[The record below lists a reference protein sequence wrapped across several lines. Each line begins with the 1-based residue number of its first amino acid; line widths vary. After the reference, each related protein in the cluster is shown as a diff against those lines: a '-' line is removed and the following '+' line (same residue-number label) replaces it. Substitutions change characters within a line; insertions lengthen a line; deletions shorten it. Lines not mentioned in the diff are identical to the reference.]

1 MNYKLDSVKL
11 EFERIYKEYCNTE
24 LDNQESDKW
33 IPMLKEFINFRLEL
47 SGGENSGCSESI
59 RTADK
64 FLNEIFLF
72 EDLMCDWAGCYR
84 GDYAYE
90 NFETLMELVDSSYV
104 PIEVKHQ
111 VRMGYIEKYE
121 LELE

>member
-24 LDNQESDKW
+24 LDNQENDKW
-33 IPMLKEFINFRLEL
+33 IPMLKEFVNFRLDV
-47 SGGENSGCSESI
+47 SGGAETQGPESI
-59 RTADK
+59 CTADK
-64 FLNEIFLF
+64 FLNEICLF
-72 EDLMCDWAGCYR
+72 DNLMCDWGGCYR
-84 GDYAYE
+84 GDFAYE

-104 PIEVKHQ
+104 PIEIKHQ
-111 VRMGYIEKYE
+111 VRMGYIERNE